1 MNKQQ
6 LKQIIKEE
14 LTKMLSEAS
23 DSEEQRR
30 RDTYN
35 VDGEKYT
42 VLYSTYADEDG
53 TLRDSPGF
61 QTILDPSGK
70 PIMRRLQYDRYAPI
84 DYMTLDGEII
94 HSADGT
100 FSGADFGLADAVR
113 AMKG

>member
-6 LKQIIKEE
+6 LRKIIKEE
-14 LTKMLSEAS
+14 LTKMLSE
-23 DSEEQRR
+23 QRTS
-30 RDTYN
+30 DTYD
-35 VDGEKYT
+35 VDGETYT

-113 AMKG
+113 AMKGELK

>member
-14 LTKMLSEAS
+14 LTKMLSE
-23 DSEEQRR
+23 EQRTS
-30 RDTYN
+30 DTYD
-35 VDGEKYT
+35 VDGETYT
-42 VLYSTYADEDG
+42 VLYNTYADEDG
-53 TLRDSPGF
+53 TLTDEHGF
-61 QTILDPSGK
+61 QAILDPSGK
-70 PIMRRLQYDRYAPI
+70 AIMRRHSYDRYAPI
-84 DYMTLDGEII
+84 DYMTLDGKTI